1 MYDSFFFSFLWI
13 PEKPIS
19 KEIVHI
25 RNIRWQQRINLIFM
39 QWINVKYK
47 IESNFQVKH
56 YRKMRPFQLE
66 RAVYYYLLLSVLIVR
81 SVPIR
86 IRSLKRNVYYSVLH
100 RIAHWID
107 GQGAFCYE
115 SNVYVLTR
123 CNNKFYPRKINWKK
137 KNRWLYYYRFA
148 FSLLNVWRARINEMK
163 QRSEN

>member
-47 IESNFQVKH
+47 IESNFQAKH

-100 RIAHWID
+100 RIALHWID
-107 GQGAFCYE
+107 GQEAFCYE

-137 KNRWLYYYRFA
+137 KE
-148 FSLLNVWRARINEMK
+148 SLTLLLSFCFFTVERLACTN
-163 QRSEN
+163 